1 MAIENEILRYQ
12 LSRAKEKIIEKTI
25 QFAMI
30 IIKIICYN
38 VDINFVNNVQKKS
51 KNAQIAFVK

>member
-25 QFAMI
+25 CT
-30 IIKIICYN
+30 ICY
-38 VDINFVNNVQKKS
+38 DNNKDYVL
-51 KNAQIAFVK
+51 